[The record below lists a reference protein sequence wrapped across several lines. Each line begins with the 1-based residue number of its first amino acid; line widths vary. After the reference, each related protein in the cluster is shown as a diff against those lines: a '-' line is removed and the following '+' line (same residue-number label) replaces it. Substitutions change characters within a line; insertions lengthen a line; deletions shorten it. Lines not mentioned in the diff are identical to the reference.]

1 MAGFGATFGPAVLFA
16 LFWRRSNR
24 QGVLAGLVAGG
35 LMIFAWKFCVR
46 PLGGIWD
53 IYELMPAFIVN
64 CIVLVV
70 VSLAT
75 PAPDKSIT
83 DVFDKVRD

>member
-1 MAGFGATFGPAVLFA
+1 
-16 LFWRRSNR
+16 
-24 QGVLAGLVAGG
+24 
-35 LMIFAWKFCVR
+35 
-46 PLGGIWD
+46 
-53 IYELMPAFIVN
+53 MPAFVVN

-75 PAPDKSIT
+75 PAPEKSIT